1 MCVLGGGH
9 GFSGE
14 PAELEGGS
22 MFQSECTLRVC
33 VCVCIV
39 CVGAIG
45 ILVVTLDLGIVL
57 AVQCCWLQQMCN
69 MYM

>member
-1 MCVLGGGH
+1 MDSVVSLLSWRGAQCSSLSAH
-9 GFSGE
+9 Y
-14 PAELEGGS
+14 
-22 MFQSECTLRVC
+22 MC